1 MRGKGDGKNQGS
13 ILTIEKL
20 VFSGNSHNPFQL
32 DLLQVDLSLGLLES
46 LLSSLRL
53 LLPAWDR
60 VFVLWGSLNLILR

>member
-1 MRGKGDGKNQGS
+1 MREKGDGKTQGS

-53 LLPAWDR
+53 LLSA
-60 VFVLWGSLNLILR
+60 